1 MSKPEHSGSGA
12 RLTAIQGSLRRL
24 RGRQPDG
31 PSFVKEEKWLGS
43 RRYQEEIDDLREW
56 DNDEAA
62 HRIADNIKELNRSG
76 VTDIRLERCY
86 LVRADLERV
95 DLSEADLSYA
105 NLKQAE
111 LREASLL
118 SAKLRLADLNN
129 ANLEAA
135 NLRQADL
142 RQASLFNAK
151 LRQADLS
158 GANLS
163 HADLRQ
169 ADLSSANLREANL
182 SHADLGQANLSGAD
196 LREANLSGTKLR
208 ETNLNGADLSSADL
222 SRAKNWTHQQL
233 AQATSLVGATLPYAK
248 VMTDKEWEKFQKQN
262 GSSEE
267 KWLGSRRYQEEIDD
281 LREWDNDEAAHRIA
295 DNIKELNRS
304 GVTDIRLER
313 CYLVRADLERVDLS
327 EADLS
332 YANLKQAELREASLL
347 SAKLR
352 LADLNNANLEAANL
366 RQADLRQ
373 ASLFNAKLRQADLS
387 GANLSHADLRQADLS
402 SANLREANLS
412 HADLGQANLSGADLS
427 QANLSRAKNWTH
439 QQLAQTT
446 SLVGATLPYGKV
458 MTNKDREKFQKQNGS
473 SEEKWLE
480 NRGYQKDST
489 QEGARLEV
497 EDSSHL
503 AAENALLRELVET
516 QRGQLQV
523 LQEELEAKRRDI
535 QELHVLLQRS
545 QGQRE

>member
-1 MSKPEHSGSGA
+1 MSKPEHSGSEA
-12 RLTAIQGSLRRL
+12 RLTA
-24 RGRQPDG
+24 
-31 PSFVKEEKWLGS
+31 VKEEKWLES
-43 RRYQEEIDDLREW
+43 RGYQEEIDDLREW

-76 VTDIRLERCY
+76 ITNIRLERCY

-129 ANLEAA
+129 ADLEVA

-151 LRQADLS
+151 LGEADLS

-169 ADLSSANLREANL
+169 ADLS
-182 SHADLGQANLSGAD
+182 QANLSQ
-196 LREANLSGTKLR
+196 ANLSQA
-208 ETNLNGADLSSADL
+208 NLSQANL

-233 AQATSLVGATLPYAK
+233 AQATSLVGATLPYGK
-248 VMTDKEWEKFQKQN
+248 VMTDKEW
-262 GSSEE
+262 
-267 KWLGSRRYQEEIDD
+267 
-281 LREWDNDEAAHRIA
+281 
-295 DNIKELNRS
+295 
-304 GVTDIRLER
+304 
-313 CYLVRADLERVDLS
+313 
-327 EADLS
+327 
-332 YANLKQAELREASLL
+332 
-347 SAKLR
+347 
-352 LADLNNANLEAANL
+352 
-366 RQADLRQ
+366 
-373 ASLFNAKLRQADLS
+373 
-387 GANLSHADLRQADLS
+387 
-402 SANLREANLS
+402 
-412 HADLGQANLSGADLS
+412 
-427 QANLSRAKNWTH
+427 
-439 QQLAQTT
+439 
-446 SLVGATLPYGKV
+446 
-458 MTNKDREKFQKQNGS
+458 EKFQKQNGS

-480 NRGYQKDST
+480 NRGYQKDSM
-489 QEGARLEV
+489 QEGAKLEV

-535 QELHVLLQRS
+535 QELHVLLQHS

>member
-1 MSKPEHSGSGA
+1 MSKPEYSGSEA

-24 RGRQPDG
+24 WGARQPDG
-31 PSFVKEEKWLGS
+31 SSFVKEEKWLES

-76 VTDIRLERCY
+76 ITDIRLERCY

-163 HADLRQ
+163 HADLSQ
-169 ADLSSANLREANL
+169 ADLSGANLNDTNL
-182 SHADLGQANLSGAD
+182 RQAN
-196 LREANLSGTKLR
+196 
-208 ETNLNGADLSSADL
+208 L

-267 KWLGSRRYQEEIDD
+267 KWLGSR
-281 LREWDNDEAAHRIA
+281 
-295 DNIKELNRS
+295 
-304 GVTDIRLER
+304 
-313 CYLVRADLERVDLS
+313 
-327 EADLS
+327 
-332 YANLKQAELREASLL
+332 
-347 SAKLR
+347 
-352 LADLNNANLEAANL
+352 
-366 RQADLRQ
+366 
-373 ASLFNAKLRQADLS
+373 
-387 GANLSHADLRQADLS
+387 
-402 SANLREANLS
+402 
-412 HADLGQANLSGADLS
+412 
-427 QANLSRAKNWTH
+427 
-439 QQLAQTT
+439 
-446 SLVGATLPYGKV
+446 
-458 MTNKDREKFQKQNGS
+458 
-473 SEEKWLE
+473 
-480 NRGYQKDST
+480 GYQKDSR
-489 QEGARLEV
+489 QEGAKLEV